1 MSGNG
6 MSGAGGVD
14 VLIVGAGVY
23 GLACAWWMAKRR
35 SGARILVVDE
45 GEFASGATG
54 RNGAGFRM
62 QWGLDL
68 NIRLCQESTRF
79 FETAAEQLDYPRG
92 IELKQDG
99 YLVLAHSDKALAKLN
114 GAIAAQHRYGVP
126 SELLTAEDCV
136 KMVPAL
142 GRNRLV
148 GGTFCGKDGSI
159 SPFLWLDALL
169 KACRREGVEV
179 RYGARVE
186 RIEKANGAFHA
197 RLKDGAIAADKV
209 LLCTDWAVP
218 QLLSPMGVDLPVES
232 LPKEAIVTV
241 PCTERVKPILISL
254 EHRISVNQTGRGSIV
269 FVPSRARTGAT
280 IESTP
285 EFLAFAAP
293 KIVDLLPGVADV
305 PVLRTWGGVSSVT
318 PDMQPILG
326 ETEIEGLYV
335 AVSSF
340 RGLMTSPAVGRML
353 AALVLENDTNDP
365 VLSQLSPRRFRTGDL
380 IIEPLLNQE

>member
-1 MSGNG
+1 MSVANN
-6 MSGAGGVD
+6 VD
-14 VLIVGAGVY
+14 VLIVGAGAY
-23 GLACAWWMAKRR
+23 GLSCAWWMAKRR
-35 SGARILVVDE
+35 SGTRILVVDE

-68 NIRLCQESTRF
+68 NIRLCQESTAF

-99 YLVLAHSDKALAKLN
+99 YLVLAHSEKALAKLN

-126 SELLTAEDCV
+126 SELLSADDCV

-169 KACRREGVEV
+169 KACRRERVEV
-179 RYGARVE
+179 RYGTRVE
-186 RIEKANGAFHA
+186 KIEKTNGAFHA
-197 RLKDGAIAADKV
+197 RLKAGMIEAGKV

-218 QLLSPMGVDLPVES
+218 ELLSPLGVDMPVQS

-241 PCTERVKPILISL
+241 PCTQRVKPILISL
-254 EHRISVNQTGRGSIV
+254 EHRISVNQTDRGSIV
-269 FVPSRARTGAT
+269 FVPSRAREGAS

-285 EFLAFAAP
+285 EFLAFAAA

-340 RGLMTSPAVGRML
+340 RGLMTSPAVGRIMS
-353 AALVLENDTNDP
+353 ALILENDTNDP
-365 VLSQLSPRRFRTGDL
+365 VLAKLGPRRFKTGNL
-380 IIEPLLNQE
+380 IMEPLLNQE

>member
-1 MSGNG
+1 MNSGQ
-6 MSGAGGVD
+6 AD
-14 VLIVGAGVY
+14 ILIVGAGAY
-23 GLACAWWMAKRR
+23 GLSCAWWMAKRR

-45 GEFASGATG
+45 GEFASGASG

-79 FETAAEQLDYPRG
+79 FEEAVRELDYPRG

-99 YLVLAHSDKALAKLN
+99 YLVLAHSEKAAAKLN
-114 GAIAAQHRYGVP
+114 SAIEVQHRYGVP
-126 SELLTAEDCV
+126 SEMLNAEDCV
-136 KMVPAL
+136 RMVPAL
-142 GRNRLV
+142 SRNRLV

-169 KACRREGVEV
+169 KAARREGVEV
-179 RYGARVE
+179 RYGTRVSKIE
-186 RIEKANGAFHA
+186 RYNGAFRA
-197 RLKDGAIAADKV
+197 IVPDGYIEAGTV

-218 QLLSPMGVDLPVES
+218 QLLSTIGIALPVAS

-241 PCTERVKPILISL
+241 PCTQRVRPILISL
-254 EHRISVNQTGRGSIV
+254 EHKISVNQTGRGSIV
-269 FVPSRARTGAT
+269 FVPSRAREGST

-326 ETEIEGLYV
+326 ETEMEGLYV

-340 RGLMTSPAVGRML
+340 RGLMTSPAVGRIMS
-353 AALVLENDTNDP
+353 ALILENDTNDP
-365 VLSQLSPRRFRTGDL
+365 VLAQLTPRRFQEGNM
-380 IIEPLLNQE
+380 IVEPLLNQE